1 MDGKRENQ
9 LLKERA
15 GGSKVCREEK
25 RERVFFLVER
35 EREREINLLELRAVS
50 REKIETRNERNKK
63 KKGNYLQNN

>member
-1 MDGKRENQ
+1 VAAAAGRNLWLSLMDGKRENQ

-35 EREREINLLELRAVS
+35 ERERDQLA
-50 REKIETRNERNKK
+50 
-63 KKGNYLQNN
+63 